1 MKKMKSLKLICFI
14 VFLCFVFIIQ
24 GCQGPSA
31 STDLGDNMEVG
42 FAESPI
48 ADHSVL
54 DTIIVTSVKALVSN
68 VDLYQSYNSEYQTIK
83 SDPVV
88 MNMSPGAG
96 YQKMG
101 SSVIG
106 NGIYQRV
113 RMKLHQPAAGEVV
126 SDADFNTG
134 SSNSERSSV
143 IIKGTFNGIAFTY
156 KLHSTVAREFVFPTN
171 VELDINPLSITV
183 LYNPALWFRSP
194 TNLVLNPLSDVNWD
208 QIDLNISNSFKRAF
222 LDNDHNGSPD
232 LP

>member
-1 MKKMKSLKLICFI
+1 MRSLTLICFGL
-14 VFLCFVFIIQ
+14 FLSFVFVLP

-31 STDLGDNMEVG
+31 STDFGDNMEVG

-48 ADHSVL
+48 ADHSGL
-54 DTIIVTSVKALVSN
+54 DTIIITSVKALVSN
-68 VDLYQSYNSEYQTIK
+68 VDLYQSYNSEYQSVK
-83 SDPVV
+83 PDPVV

-101 SSVIG
+101 SGIIG

-113 RMKLHQPAAGEVV
+113 RFQLHQPAAGEVV
-126 SDADFNTG
+126 SDAEFNTG

-143 IIKGTFNGIAFTY
+143 IIKGTFNGVAFNY
-156 KLHSTVAREFVFPTN
+156 KLHSTVSKVFVFPSN

-183 LYNPALWFRSP
+183 LYNPALWFRGP
-194 TNLVLNPLSDVNWD
+194 ANIILNPLSDVNWD

-222 LDNDHNGSPD
+222 MDNDHNGSPD